1 MMMKMKK
8 IFNSSD
14 TLVEDTIKGYTAAH
28 RDIICQVP
36 GTHMVER
43 VSKKE
48 KGKVRFLMA
57 NGAGHEPA
65 VMCWVGKGM
74 FDMNIPGEIFT
85 CASAPMIYEGIKR
98 LGQDGPVL
106 VAIQNHAGD
115 VLNANMAIQ
124 DALDDGVDVHSVVF
138 YDDIASAPKEQIT
151 ERRGIGGMLF
161 YGKIVGAM
169 AERGDDVESLKSMF
183 EQVRDRTRTYAFA
196 VTNCTNPISGLEM
209 FAGLPDDEIELGMG
223 VHGEGGGGRIKL
235 PTSKEL
241 AKIVCDKLIE
251 DGEYQPGNRMLVMVN
266 GSGGMTM
273 MEMSI
278 LYGEIQAYL
287 NQQKME
293 IVGCKV
299 NNYLTT
305 QELSGA
311 SVSFCSVTDEMLA
324 LWNSPCCVS
333 SF

>member
-1 MMMKMKK
+1 MKMKK
-8 IFNSSD
+8 IINSAD
-14 TLVEDTIKGYTAAH
+14 TLVMDIIKGYTAANE
-28 RDIICQVP
+28 DIIRWVP

-43 VSKKE
+43 VEPKE

-115 VLNANMAIQ
+115 VLNAGMAIE
-124 DALDDGVDVHSVVF
+124 DALDDGVDVHSVLF
-138 YDDIASAPKEQIT
+138 YDDIASAPKSEIS

-161 YGKIVGAM
+161 YGKIIGAM
-169 AERGDDVESLKSMF
+169 AERGDDVATLKAMF

-196 VTNCTNPISGLEM
+196 VTNCTNPISALDM
-209 FAGLPDDEIELGMG
+209 FSGLPEDEIELGMG

-251 DGEYQPGNRMLVMVN
+251 DGEYKAGDQMLVMVN

-278 LYGEIQAYL
+278 LYGEIKDYL
-287 NQQKME
+287 ESLGMKV
-293 IVGCKV
+293 VGRKV

-311 SVSFCSVTDEMLA
+311 SISMCSVTDEMLA
-324 LWNSPCCVS
+324 LWNAPCCVS
-333 SF
+333 AF

>member
-1 MMMKMKK
+1 MKMKK
-8 IFNSSD
+8 IINSPD
-14 TLVEDTIKGYTAAH
+14 TLVMDIIKGYTAAH
-28 RDIICQVP
+28 EDIIRQVP

-43 VSKKE
+43 VEPKE

-115 VLNANMAIQ
+115 VLNAGMAIE
-124 DALDDGVDVHSVVF
+124 DALDDGVDVHSVLF
-138 YDDIASAPKEQIT
+138 YDDIASAPKSEIS

-161 YGKIVGAM
+161 YGKIIGAM
-169 AERGDDVESLKSMF
+169 AERGDDVEALKAMF

-196 VTNCTNPISGLEM
+196 VTNCTNPISGLDM
-209 FAGLPDDEIELGMG
+209 FAGLPEDEIELGMG

-235 PTSKEL
+235 PTSREL
-241 AKIVCDKLIE
+241 AKIVCDKLVE
-251 DGEYQPGNRMLVMVN
+251 DGEYKAGDQMLVMVN
-266 GSGGMTM
+266 GSGAMTM

-278 LYGEIQAYL
+278 LYSEIKDYL
-287 NQQKME
+287 ESLGMKV
-293 IVGCKV
+293 VGRKV

-311 SVSFCSVTDEMLA
+311 SISLCSVTDEMLT
-324 LWNSPCCVS
+324 LWNEPCCVS
-333 SF
+333 AF

>member
-1 MMMKMKK
+1 MKMKK
-8 IFNSSD
+8 IINSPD
-14 TLVEDTIKGYTAAH
+14 TLVMDIIKGYTAAH
-28 RDIICQVP
+28 EDIIRQVP

-43 VSKKE
+43 VEPKE

-115 VLNANMAIQ
+115 VLNAGMAIE
-124 DALDDGVDVHSVVF
+124 DALDDGVDVHSVLF
-138 YDDIASAPKEQIT
+138 YDDIASAPKSEIS

-161 YGKIVGAM
+161 YGKIIGAM
-169 AERGDDVESLKSMF
+169 AERGDDVEALKAMF

-209 FAGLPDDEIELGMG
+209 FAGLPEDEIELGMG

-235 PTSKEL
+235 PTSREL
-241 AKIVCDKLIE
+241 AKIVCDKLVE
-251 DGEYQPGNRMLVMVN
+251 DGEYKAGDQMLVMVN
-266 GSGGMTM
+266 GSGAMTM

-278 LYGEIQAYL
+278 LYSEIKDYL
-287 NQQKME
+287 ESLGMKV
-293 IVGCKV
+293 VGRKV

-311 SVSFCSVTDEMLA
+311 SISLCSVTDEMLA
-324 LWNSPCCVS
+324 LWNEPCCVS
-333 SF
+333 AF